1 LEVAHLALMAYIQRV
16 ANKGGTVAAQRGK
29 IAEGGRLVIPAD
41 LRRQLGLRAGDSV
54 VMEVEDG
61 ELRVRS
67 LKAAVAR
74 AQALVRRYVPA
85 GEGLVDEL
93 IRERRAEAARE

>member
-1 LEVAHLALMAYIQRV
+1 M
-16 ANKGGTVAAQRGK
+16 AAQRGK

-41 LRRQLGLRAGDSV
+41 LRRRLGLKAGDSV

-85 GEGLVDEL
+85 GESLVDEL
-93 IRERRAEAARE
+93 IRDRRAEAANE

>member
-1 LEVAHLALMAYIQRV
+1 M
-16 ANKGGTVAAQRGK
+16 AAQRGK

-41 LRRQLGLRAGDSV
+41 LRRQLGLQAGDSV
-54 VMEVEDG
+54 VMDVEDG

-93 IRERRAEAARE
+93 IRDRRAEAAGE